1 MYYVY
6 YDNGFYMNDFIGNS
20 ASLLTIHCV
29 CVCVFACVFVV
40 LCRSPLVE
48 AAESSEPVPS
58 PLSPLPQHDTAPAF
72 PAHLLQDT
80 VEFPTP
86 PPTPPDRASPVPQT
100 LPPAPA
106 LSGLPESPPAAPVP
120 PQIQQLQ
127 HSEPSAR

>member
-1 MYYVY
+1 
-6 YDNGFYMNDFIGNS
+6 MNDFIGNS
-20 ASLLTIHCV
+20 ASLLTIPS
-29 CVCVFACVFVV
+29 VFVV
-40 LCRSPLVE
+40 LCRSPRRSPVLVE

-58 PLSPLPQHDTAPAF
+58 PLSPLPQHDTAPAL

-86 PPTPPDRASPVPQT
+86 PPTPPDRDSPEPRT

-106 LSGLPESPPAAPVP
+106 PSGLPEAPLPAPVP

-127 HSEPSAR
+127 HSDPSSR

>member
-1 MYYVY
+1 M
-6 YDNGFYMNDFIGNS
+6 
-20 ASLLTIHCV
+20 
-29 CVCVFACVFVV
+29 FACVFLV

-48 AAESSEPVPS
+48 AAESGEPFPS
-58 PLSPLPQHDTAPAF
+58 PLSPLPQHDTAPAL

-86 PPTPPDRASPVPQT
+86 PPTPPDRAPPEPQT

-106 LSGLPESPPAAPVP
+106 PAGLPEASPAASVP